1 MYICHI
7 SKCDFCI
14 SAVYPAAKTVYL
26 IDIQKALMI
35 A

>member
-14 SAVYPAAKTVYL
+14 SVVYPAAKTVYL
-26 IDIQKALMI
+26 ADIQKALMI